1 MSEQQFDLS
10 LMREGRKTISREA
23 LLVSAT
29 EFRTWVRDE
38 DTGVT
43 SPVQPSP
50 GKEAYEV
57 KLIIDGE
64 EKRPIILKSAFKNGI
79 IPSIGLN
86 PIPCRV
92 EVVRVTYYSNKQKKE
107 VEGYNY
113 VSVIYNDEDLS
124 DKSLKVMIAKNQQSF
139 QL

>member
-29 EFRTWVRDE
+29 EFRTWVRDS
-38 DTGVT
+38 DTKIA

-57 KLIIDGE
+57 HLIIDGV
-64 EKRPIILKSAFKNGI
+64 EKRPIVLKSAFKNGI
-79 IPSIGLN
+79 VPSVGLN

-92 EVVRVTYYSNKQKKE
+92 ELVPVTYYSEKQKKE